1 MPKVYS
7 NLKINSLRQ
16 TPRKSAMSI
25 DLEGYVVKGDVY
37 DFRKDPTLS
46 SLDKDVQLL
55 DTSGDGAQ
63 ASATRAISEA
73 PLDNS
78 YIDVKINGIS
88 YEVGNGVK
96 TKACYFSN
104 DGGVTA
110 KGFSSSYV
118 NGKVEIGDF
127 LFWNGT
133 IAGFDLKS
141 TWKMS
146 MHYLRNEYNQIEVQQ
161 QECQAN
167 IADLQASLDDINND
181 IDSLQTDYDNAIAAG
196 DQALADKL
204 LDKITGTQG
213 KKSDIEADLNIAL
226 DSCQEISDLLTFGV
240 DYYALLN
247 QALALKS
254 KKEAE
259 IQSLNDAETEAVALY
274 NKLLTSLQQQLAD
287 NINQIDALNA
297 QIAQLQGDIQQLES
311 DKAEAEAI
319 GDQATADQLALQ
331 INNLQTQLAQ
341 ANQSLNETQ
350 VVIVET
356 NAQLNQIQAE
366 RAAENDAYQ
375 VNLAELQNELD
386 VINTQIAEYQSYID

>member
-7 NLKINSLRQ
+7 NLKINSLKQ
-16 TPRKSAMSI
+16 TPRKSAMAI

-55 DTSGDGAQ
+55 DTSGDESQ

-96 TKACYFSN
+96 TKSCYFSN

-118 NGKVEIGDF
+118 NGKVEVGDF
-127 LFWNGT
+127 LYWNGNV
-133 IAGFDLKS
+133 AGFDLKS
-141 TWKMS
+141 TWKAS
-146 MHYLRNEYNQIEVQQ
+146 IHYLRNEYNQIEVQQ

-167 IADLQASLDDINND
+167 IADLQTSLDEINSS
-181 IDSLQTDYDNAIAAG
+181 IDNLQAEYDKAIAAG
-196 DQALADKL
+196 EQALADKIL
-204 LDKITGTQG
+204 AELTETQD
-213 KKSDIEADLNIAL
+213 KKSATEADIKTSV
-226 DSCQEISDLLTFGV
+226 DTCQEISDLLTFGV

-254 KKEAE
+254 QKEAE
-259 IQSLNDAETEAVALY
+259 IQSLNDAEAEAVELY
-274 NKLLTSLQQQLAD
+274 SQSIAALQQQISD
-287 NINQIDALNA
+287 NINQIDSLNA
-297 QIAQLQGDIQQLES
+297 QMSQLQNTIQQLES
-311 DKAEAEAI
+311 ERAEAEAI
-319 GDQATADQLALQ
+319 GDQATSNNLALQ
-331 INNLQTQLAQ
+331 INDLQTQLAQ
-341 ANQSLNETQ
+341 ANQTLNELQ
-350 VVIVET
+350 VEIAEAD
-356 NAQLNQIQAE
+356 AQLNQIQAE
-366 RAAENDAYQ
+366 RAAENDEYQ
-375 VNLAELQNELD
+375 QNLAELQSELD
-386 VINTQIAEYQSYID
+386 IINAQVAEYQSYID